1 MAHKKGEGSTSNGRD
16 SISKRLGVKLFG
28 GQTAIPGNIIV
39 RQRGTK
45 FHPGAGIGMG
55 KDHTLYALV
64 PGVVTFKKGKKDRSI
79 IFITP
84 FTEEQL
90 AAQAAKEAAAAVPKA
105 PRVARV
111 PKAVTVKAASAVAA
125 APAPKAAPV
134 AAAAKTVEPTVDSIT
149 SGWDDEPV
157 AAPAKAKKGDD
168 LKKIEGIGPK
178 IAELLIADGIVTFSD
193 LANASVERVQG
204 VLSAAGS
211 AFNRHD
217 PGTWGQQ
224 AQLAADGKWDEL
236 KELQDRLNGGKEA

>member
-90 AAQAAKEAAAAVPKA
+90 AAQAAKAEAAAVPKA

-111 PKAVTVKAASAVAA
+111 NKAVTVKAASATASAPKVTAAA
-125 APAPKAAPV
+125 AP
-134 AAAAKTVEPTVDSIT
+134 AAKTVEPTVDSIT

-157 AAPAKAKKGDD
+157 AAPAKGKKGDD

-211 AFNRHD
+211 SFNRHD